1 MRDQHRLLLLVL
13 LLVVALGCRKDKDD
27 TPPTVR
33 ILAPGSGMSI
43 SVPDTLTVRVE
54 VADDR
59 IVRSVVISLNDVNGI
74 PVAQPVTVTVDAPS
88 AVIERDLVVAD
99 ERLGSGTYTL
109 TARATDG
116 SNERNAFRSIQVQAA
131 PLRLRAL
138 FITPPFGN
146 QGGVVQR
153 VDSTGVMSAFTTVQ
167 DLNGAAIDSY
177 HQRLILAGSASAP
190 LVAIPTAAGA
200 GSWQQPN
207 LNAESIPY
215 FEGLR
220 VDPTDGR
227 IYFATNDGFI
237 RGFTGTG
244 SQTYTAQALQSF
256 RAMRMVVV
264 GERLVSVQ
272 QSISLPERR
281 LVTQAYA
288 SGALIGQFA
297 LDLDVVGM
305 YRRTDQH
312 ALIFGNR
319 DGTGVIQDR
328 NVQEGGSFEP
338 REFAGTVITATER
351 LDDNTWVIALAGQLI
366 RYGHSS
372 NSISPLA
379 NGFTATTLA
388 YEAATGTLYA
398 GVDDQLITLDP
409 LTGAMTGTYSM
420 PGGVGRILPLLN
432 R

>member
-1 MRDQHRLLLLVL
+1 MRDQQRLLLLLFLV
-13 LLVVALGCRKDKDD
+13 VVALGCRKDKDD

-33 ILAPGSGMSI
+33 ILVPGNGASI

-54 VADDR
+54 VSDDR
-59 IVRSVVISLNDVNGI
+59 VVRSVVISLNDVNGV
-74 PVAQPVTVTVDAPS
+74 PVAPPVTVTVGAPS
-88 AVIERDLVVAD
+88 AVIERDLVVTD
-99 ERLGSGTYTL
+99 ERLNSGTYTV
-109 TARATDG
+109 TARASDG

-131 PLRLRAL
+131 PLRLRAV

-146 QGGVVQR
+146 QSALVQR
-153 VDSTGVMSAFTTVQ
+153 LDSTGVMSAFTTVQ

-177 HQRLILAGSASAP
+177 HQRLLLAGSASAP

-200 GSWQQPN
+200 VSWQQPN

-220 VDPTDGR
+220 VDPSDGR
-227 IYFATNDGFI
+227 IYYCTNDGFI

-244 SQTYTAQALQSF
+244 SQTYTAQALQTF
-256 RAMRMVVV
+256 RARRTVVV

-288 SGALIGQFA
+288 SGALIAQFA

-312 ALIFGNR
+312 VLIFGNR
-319 DGTGVIQDR
+319 DGTGVVQDR
-328 NVQEGGSFEP
+328 NIQEGGSYEP
-338 REFAGTVITATER
+338 REFPGTAITATVR
-351 LDDNTWVIALAGQLI
+351 IDANTWVIALAGQLI
-366 RYGHSS
+366 RYSHSS

-379 NGFTATTLA
+379 SGSTATTLA

-398 GVDDQLITLDP
+398 GVDDQLMTLDP
-409 LTGAMTGTYSM
+409 LTGAITGSYSI